1 MAMLN
6 CDQCDYSTNQ
16 RAKDAKRKL
25 TRHKEAIHCEK
36 KNKCTNCN
44 VKFSHQYKVTR
55 HTCALK
61 GSPSPVI
68 PRQGSPPTPPFHVS
82 PDHGHQVH
90 PDRLH
95 QVTPDRVHPVTPD
108 RVHPVTPDHVHPVT
122 PDHVHPVTPDH
133 VHPVTPDHVHPVT
146 PDRAYSVTP
155 DCVHPVTPNR
165 VDPVSLGRDHV
176 SPVTPVSRR
185 MGETGII
192 RRTKILERL
201 RSKTNFDL
209 NEVRNIFGSAI
220 VCPHIISTFIEL
232 SLESYVQLHLILYLF
247 SVVTTT

>member
-6 CDQCDYSTNQ
+6 CDQCDYSTKH
-16 RAKDAKRKL
+16 RTKDAKKKL
-25 TRHKEAIHCEK
+25 TRHKEAIHREK
-36 KNKCTNCN
+36 QNKCTNCN
-44 VKFSHQYKVTR
+44 FKFSHQYKVTR
-55 HTCALK
+55 HNCALK

-68 PRQGSPPTPPFHVS
+68 PRQGSPPTPPFSVS
-82 PDHGHQVH
+82 PDRGHQVH

-108 RVHPVTPDHVHPVT
+108 RLHPVTPDR
-122 PDHVHPVTPDH
+122 
-133 VHPVTPDHVHPVT
+133 VHPVT
-146 PDRAYSVTP
+146 PDRVYSVTP
-155 DCVHPVTPNR
+155 DCVHPVTHNC
-165 VDPVSLGRDHV
+165 VHPVSLGRDHV

-192 RRTKILERL
+192 RRTKILERI

-232 SLESYVQLHLILYLF
+232 SLESYV
-247 SVVTTT
+247 